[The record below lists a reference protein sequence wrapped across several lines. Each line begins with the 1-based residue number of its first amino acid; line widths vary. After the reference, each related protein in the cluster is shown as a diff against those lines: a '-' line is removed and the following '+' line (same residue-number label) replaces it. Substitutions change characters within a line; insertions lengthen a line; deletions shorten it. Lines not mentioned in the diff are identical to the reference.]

1 MAITIGRKLESDYA
15 NPLGMLSDYHRR
27 IEKFLNLLLT
37 VARQAQGRELNDEY
51 RTAFATALRYFRE
64 GAPKHTRDEED
75 SLFPRLHQAANA
87 QAQQVLARLEELQQ
101 DHTVAD
107 AGHRTVEA
115 LGSRWLT
122 DGSLTVDEAQA
133 LTEVLE
139 LLHRLYQRHIVIEDT
154 EIFPLAGRILKSVDI
169 HALGH
174 EMAARRGLRLD
185 AQMRPALSALPENS
199 SMTKPSTLLLPTV

>member
-1 MAITIGRKLESDYA
+1 MAITIGRKLESDYV
-15 NPLGMLSDYHRR
+15 NPLGMLSDCHRR

-37 VARQAQGRELNDEY
+37 VTKQMQGQQLNDEY

-75 SLFPRLHQAANA
+75 SLFPRLHQAADA
-87 QAQQVLARLEELQQ
+87 QAQQVLSRLEELQQ
-101 DHTVAD
+101 DHTVAET
-107 AGHRTVEA
+107 GHRTVEA

-122 DGSLTVDEAQA
+122 DGSLTGEDAQA

-139 LLHRLYQRHIVIEDT
+139 LLHTLYQRHIVIEDT
-154 EIFPLAGRILKSVDI
+154 EVFPLAGRSLKQEDI
-169 HALGH
+169 QALAH

-185 AQMRPALSALPENS
+185 TQMLPFPRTTNQ
-199 SMTKPSTLLLPTV
+199 

>member
-1 MAITIGRKLESDYA
+1 MAITIGRKLESDYV
-15 NPLGMLSDYHRR
+15 NPLGMLSDCHRR

-37 VARQAQGRELNDEY
+37 VTKQMQGQQLNDEY

-75 SLFPRLHQAANA
+75 SLFPRLHQAADA
-87 QAQQVLARLEELQQ
+87 QAQQVLSRLEELQQ
-101 DHTVAD
+101 DHTVAE

-115 LGSRWLT
+115 LGSRWLAE
-122 DGSLTVDEAQA
+122 GHLTPEDAQA

-139 LLHRLYQRHIVIEDT
+139 LLHQLYQRHIIIEDT
-154 EIFPLAGRILKSVDI
+154 EVFPLAGRSLKQEDI
-169 HALGH
+169 QALAH

-185 AQMRPALSALPENS
+185 TQMLPSLQKTNQ
-199 SMTKPSTLLLPTV
+199 